1 MNFSLPTIQP
11 GHYVHKGGGHYTV
24 LFVGRNSTNKD
35 EGSTMVPHFADGL
48 LREVHGRHEPDVLSD
63 HGMEYPVRE
72 RLPVPV
78 IIIDRLPARVVFVD
92 EYKVDHAAFRR
103 SRFFSM

>member
-35 EGSTMVPHFADGL
+35 EGSTMVCYVSWTKGTPCFRDYGEFVENVEWPDGVTRPRFCRADL
-48 LREVHGRHEPDVLSD
+48 
-63 HGMEYPVRE
+63 
-72 RLPVPV
+72 VP
-78 IIIDRLPARVVFVD
+78 LPAD
-92 EYKVDHAAFRR
+92 TPGT
-103 SRFFSM
+103 